1 MKIRSIAAWIGTAAL
16 AFGLAACGQLTG
28 GVPTPSNPVTC
39 VLPTGVQVQLL
50 YPIPGATAVPDAPQ
64 QIVFAISTP
73 LPTWGVAV
81 LPPGNSNGIYGAV
94 FQTITAGQVPSPSAT
109 PSFASPIYVSSTLSS
124 SLPAAS
130 LIGVYLN
137 NLNSDCLPVT
147 AGASFTT
154 Q

>member
-1 MKIRSIAAWIGTAAL
+1 MKIRSIAAWTATAIL
-16 AFGLAACGQLTG
+16 AFGLAACSGLG
-28 GVPTPSNPVTC
+28 GGTAAPPAPGTC
-39 VLPTGVQVQLL
+39 ALPAGVQAQML
-50 YPIPGATAVPDAPQ
+50 YPKPGATAVPDATIQ
-64 QIVFAISTP
+64 VVFAISSP

-81 LPPGNSNGIYGAV
+81 LPPTGNGIYGNA

-109 PSFASPIYVSSTLSS
+109 PSFANPIYVSSTFSG

-130 LIGVYLN
+130 QIGVFLN
-137 NLNSDCLPVT
+137 DLSSNCIPAT